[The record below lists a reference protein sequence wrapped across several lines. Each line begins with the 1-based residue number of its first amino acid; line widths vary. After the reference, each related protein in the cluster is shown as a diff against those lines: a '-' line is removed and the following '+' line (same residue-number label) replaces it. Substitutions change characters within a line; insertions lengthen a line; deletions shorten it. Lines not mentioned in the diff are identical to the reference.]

1 MKDIYNNLP
10 CIYFSTTVDGFII
23 AVNDFLCNDLGY
35 KKEELI
41 GQKLQFIFTLS
52 TRIFQQTHFYPLL
65 ELEGIA
71 EELSITVVPAA
82 ANFGAN
88 KSDVFPPAEN
98 KAISGLAAIASSAE
112 TIL

>member
-71 EELSITVVPAA
+71 EELYITLKSKEGNEVPVIV
-82 ANFGAN
+82 N
-88 KSDVFPPAEN
+88 
-98 KAISGLAAIASSAE
+98 AIKNE
-112 TIL
+112 T